1 MQTSKARNGSL
12 ELSAKKS
19 PVTPKSSRASSSE
32 SDTAG
37 SNRTPKKITIER
49 SPKSIN
55 RQSPKSPLNEK
66 KLPTKLNELECQ
78 ISQLKEELKK
88 AKDQLS
94 LSESSKKQL
103 EEEAGEIKKQLTATS
118 SRLEESKL
126 QLVEFSKAEDARLQ
140 ELRKISQE
148 RDKAWQ
154 SELEALQQQHSIDS
168 ATLLSSM
175 NEIQKLKQQID
186 MAMKAEADRSQD
198 HDTAQI
204 ELDALKKDMAAA
216 LYTVQ
221 NLNAKVREK
230 ETAEEE
236 AKNFIS
242 ETQKQLEMA
251 NATIETLRT
260 EGSDLFEYLNSTSS
274 KLEESRVR
282 VSALEEMVK
291 ELQADLE
298 SEDVEHRKL
307 LHASDS
313 GGTHS
318 ELVQLRAALE
328 AAEARY
334 QEEQIRNTMELQSA
348 YEMAECV
355 KVKAG
360 MRETELGSTLGMA
373 MSEISDLKVRL
384 LDKETAVQ
392 SLSEMNKELNHK
404 IEDEKANQF
413 DSELKLM
420 KATTD
425 LTDLKARLLDKERD
439 ARNSGGKRFTEAG
452 AQ

>member
-1 MQTSKARNGSL
+1 
-12 ELSAKKS
+12 
-19 PVTPKSSRASSSE
+19 
-32 SDTAG
+32 
-37 SNRTPKKITIER
+37 
-49 SPKSIN
+49 
-55 RQSPKSPLNEK
+55 
-66 KLPTKLNELECQ
+66 
-78 ISQLKEELKK
+78 
-88 AKDQLS
+88 
-94 LSESSKKQL
+94 
-103 EEEAGEIKKQLTATS
+103 
-118 SRLEESKL
+118 
-126 QLVEFSKAEDARLQ
+126 
-140 ELRKISQE
+140 
-148 RDKAWQ
+148 
-154 SELEALQQQHSIDS
+154 
-168 ATLLSSM
+168 
-175 NEIQKLKQQID
+175 
-186 MAMKAEADRSQD
+186 
-198 HDTAQI
+198 
-204 ELDALKKDMAAA
+204 
-216 LYTVQ
+216 
-221 NLNAKVREK
+221 
-230 ETAEEE
+230 
-236 AKNFIS
+236 
-242 ETQKQLEMA
+242 MA

-298 SEDVEHRKL
+298 GEDVEQRKL

-425 LTDLKARLLDKERD
+425 LTDLKARLLDKEREMQGILEENALLKLELSKREIDHQNNLAAAVSD
-439 ARNSGGKRFTEAG
+439 AEMARAAEKDALSRVDFVSGEVEKNNSRATRVMEQLVAAQAVNSEMDSELRRLRVQSDQWRKAAEAAAAVLSPG
-452 AQ
+452 LTAGLSKGQVLWIRTTVQSLVS